1 MHGARMDATATLLQD
16 GKVLIAGGSP
26 DQVLTQPVLAS
37 AELYDPTTGE
47 FTPTGSMATARTDA
61 TATLLPDGRVL
72 IAGGWGCPNRR
83 MCSPDDTASGGG
95 ALASAELYDPATGK
109 FSRTGSMSEPRQGAA
124 ATLLPD
130 GRVVMTAG
138 GSQVVEVYDPAT
150 GKFSRAGSLLNF
162 YVDLSVRSLPSPLL
176 RLEELGRIDDVSVV
190 TARDQDSAVGQSGH
204 GLAIRSR
211 CHLRVEQVEASGWV
225 INAG

>member
-1 MHGARMDATATLLQD
+1 VERASGLGLGRRRRRAGGTAVALGAVLAFVGLAGCVGPTHSPSAQFSAAPRATPTLTASPVVTPTPTPIPTPTPTPTFVATGKMHGARVDATATFLQD

-26 DQVLTQPVLAS
+26 DQVLTEPVLAS

-72 IAGGWGCPNRR
+72 IAGGWGCPNTR

-109 FSRTGSMSEPRQGAA
+109 FSRTVRCP
-124 ATLLPD
+124 
-130 GRVVMTAG
+130 
-138 GSQVVEVYDPAT
+138 
-150 GKFSRAGSLLNF
+150 SRAKAPPR
-162 YVDLSVRSLPSPLL
+162 LSCP
-176 RLEELGRIDDVSVV
+176 
-190 TARDQDSAVGQSGH
+190 TA
-204 GLAIRSR
+204 
-211 CHLRVEQVEASGWV
+211 AS
-225 INAG
+225 

>member
-1 MHGARMDATATLLQD
+1 MERASGLGLGGRRRRAGGTAVALGAVLVFAGLAACSSSTQSPSAQLSAAPSAVQTLTASPTPTPTPTPHATPTPTPTFVATGKMHGARMDATATLLQD

-130 GRVVMTAG
+130 GRWRRDDCRRQPG
-138 GSQVVEVYDPAT
+138 G
-150 GKFSRAGSLLNF
+150 
-162 YVDLSVRSLPSPLL
+162 
-176 RLEELGRIDDVSVV
+176 
-190 TARDQDSAVGQSGH
+190 
-204 GLAIRSR
+204 
-211 CHLRVEQVEASGWV
+211 
-225 INAG
+225 